1 MFFKNLFMNT
11 TEAVTDA
18 VTDAIEAIGGI
29 DGEVVTMIATAES
42 AFSFTPA
49 NFVSNLYYMGVGML
63 AIFIVIAAIIGMVY
77 ALDVLVKAFSL
88 KLPKKQ

>member
-11 TEAVTDA
+11 TEAVTETLETVA
-18 VTDAIEAIGGI
+18 ETAAETV
-29 DGEVVTMIATAES
+29 EVLAES
-42 AFSFTPA
+42 AFTFTPA

-77 ALDVLVKAFSL
+77 ALDVLVKAFSV
-88 KLPKKQ
+88 KLPKNQ

>member
-11 TEAVTDA
+11 TEAVETVA
-18 VTDAIEAIGGI
+18 ETVAQTS
-29 DGEVVTMIATAES
+29 EVLTES
-42 AFSFTPA
+42 AFTFTPA
-49 NFVSNLYYMGVGML
+49 NFVSNMYYMGVGML
-63 AIFIVIAAIIGMVY
+63 AIFVVIAAIIGMVY

>member
-29 DGEVVTMIATAES
+29 DGEVITTVATAES

-63 AIFIVIAAIIGMVY
+63 AIFVVIAAIIGVVY
-77 ALDVLVKAFSL
+77 ALDIIVRAYTV
-88 KLPKKQ
+88 KLPKN

>member
-1 MFFKNLFMNT
+1 MFFKRFFLT
-11 TEAVTDA
+11 ATDA
-18 VTDAIEAIGGI
+18 VTEAVETIAETAAETT
-29 DGEVVTMIATAES
+29 EVLAES

-88 KLPKKQ
+88 KLPKNQ

>member
-11 TEAVTDA
+11 TEAVETVA
-18 VTDAIEAIGGI
+18 ETVAETT
-29 DGEVVTMIATAES
+29 EVLAES

>member
-1 MFFKNLFMNT
+1 MFFKKFFLT
-11 TEAVTDA
+11 TTDA
-18 VTDAIEAIGGI
+18 VTEAVETVAETVAETT
-29 DGEVVTMIATAES
+29 EVLTES

-77 ALDVLVKAFSL
+77 ALDVLVKAFSI
-88 KLPKKQ
+88 KLPKNQ

>member
-11 TEAVTDA
+11 TEAVETVA
-18 VTDAIEAIGGI
+18 ETVAQTT
-29 DGEVVTMIATAES
+29 EVLAES
-42 AFSFTPA
+42 AFSFNPA
-49 NFVSNLYYMGVGML
+49 NFISNLYYMGVGML
-63 AIFIVIAAIIGMVY
+63 AIFVVIAAIIGMVY

>member
-11 TEAVTDA
+11 TEAVETVA
-18 VTDAIEAIGGI
+18 ETVAETT
-29 DGEVVTMIATAES
+29 EVLAES
-42 AFSFTPA
+42 AFSFNPA

>member
-1 MFFKNLFMNT
+1 MFFKRFFLT
-11 TEAVTDA
+11 ATDA
-18 VTDAIEAIGGI
+18 VTEAVETIAETAAETT
-29 DGEVVTMIATAES
+29 EVLAES

-88 KLPKKQ
+88 KLPKK

>member
-1 MFFKNLFMNT
+1 MNT
-11 TEAVTDA
+11 TEAVETVA
-18 VTDAIEAIGGI
+18 ETVAQTT
-29 DGEVVTMIATAES
+29 EVLAES
-42 AFSFTPA
+42 AFSFNPA

>member
-1 MFFKNLFMNT
+1 MFFKNLFLNT
-11 TEAVTDA
+11 VPVTEAVETVA
-18 VTDAIEAIGGI
+18 ETVAETT
-29 DGEVVTMIATAES
+29 EVLTES

-63 AIFIVIAAIIGMVY
+63 AIFVVIAAIIGMVY